1 MLVDDAEGFHFVA
14 AVGDSPRVARAR
26 AFEIHPGITKVVMR
40 DLYAGVFPHL
50 FPPLTTAACLNTT
63 S

>member
-1 MLVDDAEGFHFVA
+1 MPVDDTNGLRFVA
-14 AVGDSPRVARAR
+14 AAGASPLMARAR
-26 AFEIHPGITKVVMR
+26 AVEIHLGITKVVMR